1 MLIYRAIKI
10 INSYEEASSCLIY
23 NSIQNK
29 LYADNPENV
38 TPMLNMQVC
47 RPRNTALIQLWNSF
61 WIRNRKN
68 LGYSC
73 YSVISLDSH

>member
-10 INSYEEASSCLIY
+10 INSYEEASSCLSY

-47 RPRNTALIQLWNSF
+47 RPRNTALIQLQ
-61 WIRNRKN
+61 
-68 LGYSC
+68 L
-73 YSVISLDSH
+73 LDPKQEEFGLLLLFSD